1 MIPEEGH
8 AVRAIR
14 PRERP
19 LQALGIVHVG
29 RHHFGARPRQFLRFL
44 RLHVAR
50 DCPRC
55 ETARRIVQNRAYQA
69 AALCARGAHYRNDF
83 LVSHGTH
90 DTLLPILPTTPQRP
104 IGLLH
109 ATAMVVGIIIGA
121 SIFVQPSEINRHV
134 PTVSGVLSVWL
145 AAGILTLFGALVC
158 AQLSAA
164 FPRTGG
170 VYVFLTETLSPACG
184 FLWGWAMFWSAHSG
198 IIAASSVI
206 LARYVAFFVPLDDT
220 GIRAVAIAAI
230 IPKVAPILL
239 LLGMAAILATPATH
253 PLAAPT
259 PPPPAPFREFALAV
273 SAALFTF
280 GGWHM
285 VTYTAGETRDPT
297 RTIPRAL
304 LIGTLTVTVLYVLL
318 NAAYLYLLPI
328 GRVIASPR
336 VAADAAQAVAG
347 PRGASLI
354 SALVILSAIGVL
366 NGVIL
371 AGPRTY
377 YAMARE
383 GLAFRW
389 LASLRHAIVLQAV
402 WSCILVVTGT
412 YRALFTR
419 VVYTEWL
426 FFALMAVGL
435 MRLRR
440 RVSFVPVVFAIAA
453 VIVAAIQIA
462 ADPMQAATGLL
473 IVVLGLPVYHYWHA
487 HH

>member
-1 MIPEEGH
+1 MKGVKYID
-8 AVRAIR
+8 
-14 PRERP
+14 
-19 LQALGIVHVG
+19 
-29 RHHFGARPRQFLRFL
+29 ARKR
-44 RLHVAR
+44 
-50 DCPRC
+50 
-55 ETARRIVQNRAYQA
+55 
-69 AALCARGAHYRNDF
+69 
-83 LVSHGTH
+83 H
-90 DTLLPILPTTPQRP
+90 DTLGPILATAPDRP

-109 ATAMVVGIIIGA
+109 ATAMVAGIIIGA

-134 PTVSGVLSVWL
+134 PTVPGVLSVWI

-170 VYVFLTETLSPACG
+170 VYVFLKETLSPAFG

-198 IIAASSVI
+198 IIAASSVV
-206 LARYVAFFVPLDDT
+206 LGRYVAYFIPLGDL
-220 GIRAVAIAAI
+220 GIRAVAIGGI
-230 IPKVAPILL
+230 LVLSFVNYLGVRQGSMLQTVVTISKVGAILL
-239 LLGMAAILATPATH
+239 LLGMVVFLGSPAARPSAGL
-253 PLAAPT
+253 
-259 PPPPAPFREFALAV
+259 PPPPTPFSEFVLAI
-273 SAALFTF
+273 SAALYAF

-285 VTYTAGETRDPT
+285 VTYTAGETRDPV

-304 LIGTLTVTVLYVLL
+304 LIGTLTVTALYVLL

-328 GRVIASPR
+328 DRVITSPR

-354 SALVILSAIGVL
+354 SALVILSATGVL

-377 YAMARE
+377 YAMAKE
-383 GLAFRW
+383 GLGFRW
-389 LASLRHAIVLQAV
+389 LGSMRHAIVLQAA
-402 WSCILVVTGT
+402 WSCILVATGT

-419 VVYTEWL
+419 VIYTEWL

-435 MRLRR
+435 MRLRGR
-440 RVSFVPVVFAIAA
+440 LGFVPVTFAIAA

-462 ADPMQAATGLL
+462 ADPFQAATGLL